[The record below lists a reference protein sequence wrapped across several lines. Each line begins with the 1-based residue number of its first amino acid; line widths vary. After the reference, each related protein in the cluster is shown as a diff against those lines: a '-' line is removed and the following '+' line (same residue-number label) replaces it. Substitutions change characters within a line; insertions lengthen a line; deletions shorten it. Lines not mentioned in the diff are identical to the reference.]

1 MTLLGGTKKHE
12 AYVIAAA
19 LTISAIG
26 ISLDDLTTFMGFSR
40 GFETNPIFPYSL
52 LVIPLFYGLFLLA
65 LEKVGTRMIPSE
77 DNTYFSVFMCTV
89 AALAFKGVVNNI
101 FVLNGASF

>member
-1 MTLLGGTKKHE
+1 MKHT
-12 AYVIAAA
+12 VIAAA

-40 GFETNPIFPYSL
+40 GFVETNPIFLYSL
-52 LVIPLFYGLFLLA
+52 LFSPLFYGLFLLA
-65 LEKVGTRMIPSE
+65 LEKVRTRMIPSGY
-77 DNTYFSVFMCTV
+77 NTYFSVFMCAV
-89 AALAFKGVVNNI
+89 ASLAFKGIVNNI